1 MAFFKDTA
9 TGTTPAP
16 PTRDVLRS
24 DPERPAVPEP
34 ARRPVTH
41 LDARAAATAEKQES
55 FIGSDVT
62 IEGKIEGG
70 GHVRIA
76 GRFKGDVLV
85 QGNLTIDAGAQLT
98 GQVTAKQV
106 IISGELQGN
115 IEGAERVELLDHG
128 VLVGDVKAG
137 SLTVAAGSRM
147 RGKVEFGWTDKP
159 SIVKEPSR
167 GTGSGA

>member
-1 MAFFKDTA
+1 MAFFKDAPPPTA
-9 TGTTPAP
+9 PVPPRREPERSVMPDIVHRPTPAS
-16 PTRDVLRS
+16 DVRT
-24 DPERPAVPEP
+24 EP
-34 ARRPVTH
+34 
-41 LDARAAATAEKQES
+41 RADKQES
-55 FIGSDVT
+55 FIGADVT

-98 GQVTAKQV
+98 GQVSAKEV

-115 IEGAERVELLDHG
+115 IDGAERVELLNNG
-128 VLVGDVKAG
+128 VLVGDVRAG

-159 SIVKEPSR
+159 AAVKEPSR